1 MEQKKSRTGQVQQT
15 FSSRGKNKLVK
26 SIRVIADKEIKN
38 EARGILNSV
47 KSIKIQEEP
56 VSVDAE
62 NRQIYNFHL
71 SMGLVEALRSKFE
84 IKNMNFWL
92 DNVLKYLLDTEDIK
106 NIVYIPDAELKGKA
120 LDYLELIDLKVNKI
134 LKLQKELVNK
144 KENK

>member
-1 MEQKKSRTGQVQQT
+1 MEQKKRRARKPFSVRGRAGITRTA
-15 FSSRGKNKLVK
+15 R
-26 SIRVIADKEIKN
+26 IIADREIKN
-38 EARGILNSV
+38 EARGIANSV
-47 KSIKIQEEP
+47 KSIKIQDEP
-56 VSVDAE
+56 VSVDIE

-71 SMGLVEALRSKFE
+71 SMGLVEALKLKFE
-84 IKNMNFWL
+84 IKNMSFWL

-134 LKLQKELVNK
+134 LKLQKDLVNK

>member
-1 MEQKKSRTGQVQQT
+1 MEQKKSRTGQVQQP
-15 FSSRGKNKLVK
+15 FSVRGRRGVAKTVK
-26 SIRVIADKEIKN
+26 IIADKEIKN

-47 KSIKIQEEP
+47 KSIKIQDEP

-71 SMGLVEALRSKFE
+71 SMGLVEALKAKFQ
-84 IKNMNFWL
+84 ITNMSFWL
-92 DNVLKYLLDTEDIK
+92 DNILKYLLDTEDIK
-106 NIVYIPDAELKGKA
+106 NIVYIPDEAMKGKA